1 MTQQQ
6 KDRAPTYPESDG
18 EGTDGRG
25 SPGMVEEKNR
35 EARAG
40 ETGTTRFGME
50 GEDTDG
56 AGSGG
61 AVENRNEETD
71 A

>member
-18 EGTDGRG
+18 EGTDGSG
-25 SPGMVEEKNR
+25 SAGMVEEKSR
-35 EARAG
+35 EGRSEAG
-40 ETGTTRFGME
+40 PTGS
-50 GEDTDG
+50 DG
-56 AGSGG
+56 DGIEAGSGA
-61 AVENRNEETD
+61 AVENSNEETD